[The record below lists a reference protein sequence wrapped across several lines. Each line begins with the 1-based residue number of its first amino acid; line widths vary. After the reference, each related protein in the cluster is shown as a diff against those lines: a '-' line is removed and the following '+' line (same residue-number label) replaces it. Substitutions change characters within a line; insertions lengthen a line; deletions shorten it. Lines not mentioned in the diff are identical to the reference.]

1 VLNGLIPVGQRE
13 PRRRGHGIPTLNR
26 NRLPRGLVSCPI
38 VIGAGIFD
46 PLSQAYRRFNHN
58 VESSAAGARG
68 EATPIGW
75 ASRAWYARALFSGLP
90 ASTENRHST
99 ECWVYF
105 RDTPGASILVDRG
118 PHWGLRIT
126 SDARAR
132 AALYDGAGRDVTG
145 ATTLVAGTLNH
156 IALVHDGANVSLYV
170 NGVLDGTG
178 PYSGP
183 ASGYGAVFQ
192 VSDGGPGSQS
202 NMLVAAGDAN
212 HAAWSA
218 GEVLDRARNPWSHLV
233 WPEERLFHA
242 VRLAGAPADLSAEI
256 AGTVDITASVAA
268 ALALDASIAGTVDI
282 TASAAA
288 SLALAAEIAGTVDI
302 TASIAAQTD
311 RQAEIAGTV
320 PITAEI
326 AAQLDRLAEIAGTI
340 PITAS
345 ITAFMEGGAGDTH
358 DGFLRRSRRQRAL
371 EAAERRRDAERL
383 ADARA
388 LRLEL
393 EAALGMAADAVEEA
407 PPVAVE
413 AVREAVVRVQQLA
426 PLSQGRISPDPE
438 AYSSMRAAVSDLLA
452 AIETARRAKEL
463 ADDDED
469 VEILLR
475 AL

>member
-1 VLNGLIPVGQRE
+1 
-13 PRRRGHGIPTLNR
+13 
-26 NRLPRGLVSCPI
+26 
-38 VIGAGIFD
+38 
-46 PLSQAYRRFNHN
+46 
-58 VESSAAGARG
+58 
-68 EATPIGW
+68 
-75 ASRAWYARALFSGLP
+75 
-90 ASTENRHST
+90 
-99 ECWVYF
+99 
-105 RDTPGASILVDRG
+105 
-118 PHWGLRIT
+118 
-126 SDARAR
+126 
-132 AALYDGAGRDVTG
+132 
-145 ATTLVAGTLNH
+145 
-156 IALVHDGANVSLYV
+156 
-170 NGVLDGTG
+170 
-178 PYSGP
+178 
-183 ASGYGAVFQ
+183 

-268 ALALDASIAGTVDI
+268 SLGLDAEISGTVDI
-282 TASAAA
+282 TASTAA

-413 AVREAVVRVQQLA
+413 AIAAAIKEGAAISAAINA
-426 PLSQGRISPDPE
+426 PISAAIPPVDF
-438 AYSSMRAAVSDLLA
+438 AATRAAIADLLA